1 MRMYQRAGSNG
12 DDLERP
18 EPVPCGPCGR
28 TWTQQEY
35 GNKIAGLAEVRTAT
49 ANARPDVTTTP
60 FIDDRCHDRMN
71 LPPLN
76 VSPVTTFREKG
87 SFRWA

>member
-1 MRMYQRAGSNG
+1 MP
-12 DDLERP
+12 DLTVMTWNVQNLF
-18 EPVPCGPCGR
+18 PVGHVDGPG
-28 TWTQQEY
+28 TKQEY